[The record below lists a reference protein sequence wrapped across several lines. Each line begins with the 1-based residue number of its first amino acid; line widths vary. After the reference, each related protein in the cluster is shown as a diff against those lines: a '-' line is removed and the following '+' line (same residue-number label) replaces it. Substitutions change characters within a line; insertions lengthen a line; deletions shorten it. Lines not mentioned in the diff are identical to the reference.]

1 MTFQSFAHMRTNDTS
16 MMHNEA
22 VVKVVGPGAV
32 DGTEGNGVAGYVMWM
47 SVVTLV
53 LALSVG

>member
-1 MTFQSFAHMRTNDTS
+1 MRTNDTS